1 MGVSLPFHSRDQW
14 SRLPWSPPVLR
25 SLSAALTSFP
35 RSAWECTLCRSAA
48 LMFCL
53 VVACTSLAQEKQPD
67 AKPNPLNE
75 PIGDAGVVPVGADGK
90 ALNLNFESGTLDGW
104 KVEGRAW
111 EGQPIKGEI
120 SANRPFGDG
129 KKSEHTGQ
137 WWIGGYEK
145 LRDEPT
151 GTLTSPA
158 FEVTHPYC
166 SYLIGGGSL
175 PGTRVELVTAD
186 DNKVFYRHRGKNEE
200 NLRPVIVD
208 LAKIKGRKL
217 FIRVVDLETGGW
229 GHVNFDDFRFHSARP
244 KFKSTAGELPV
255 PEVAALYPHAG
266 LSGDEAAK
274 AMVVPPG
281 FSVQCAA
288 HEPDVQQPIA
298 MAIDDRG
305 RIWIAEAYEYPQR
318 GAEGKGRDRILIFE
332 DTDLDGKLDKRT
344 VFCEGLNLVSGLEV
358 GFGGVWVGAAPYLLF
373 IPDRDY
379 DDKPDAPAEGAKPQD
394 VKFPGDVPPGA
405 TVLLDGFGWHDTHE
419 TLNSFIWGPDG
430 WLYGCHGVFTYSN
443 VGKPGTP
450 EDKRIPIN
458 AGIWR
463 YHPVRH
469 VFEVFAHGTSNPW
482 GIDFN
487 EYGQAFATACVIP
500 HLYHIIPGGRY
511 QRQAGQ
517 HYNPHT
523 YDDIKTIAEHRHYT
537 GNQWND
543 DNRRQSDTL
552 GGGHAHAGAMIYLG
566 GAWPEKYRG
575 QIFMN
580 NIHGNRLNMDVL
592 TPKGSG
598 YVGSFAPDFLLT
610 RDQASQMLYLT
621 YGPDGQVWVI
631 DWYDMQACHRPEV
644 NVHDRSNGRIYR
656 IVYNDAKPVKMDLQ
670 RLSDEELVKLLWHDN
685 HWYRRHAQRIIQE
698 RFAKSSFDTAAL
710 RAAERPKPL
719 HERTETEQ
727 IPFIRA
733 VHVIGGYASSVK
745 GSLPTRSPKE
755 QFEVI
760 RERTAN
766 SPAAR
771 AWIVQALLD
780 DRLQF
785 DDQYLEVVKCFIA
798 DDSSPDVRL
807 AIASGLQRLPIS
819 LRWAALETLTSHPED
834 AADHNLPLMYWY
846 AMEPL
851 ADVDPARALALAMTA
866 GENIPILE
874 EYMIRRIGA
883 GDPDKSLALLVGG
896 LKAAK
901 DDATRLTFLRG
912 INESLK
918 GRREVKAPE
927 DWSTTLAA
935 LQESKNKDVLF
946 QSLALAVTFGDKDV
960 IVPLQW
966 LVVDTKRTL
975 EDRRP
980 ALEILVKAKA
990 AGTAHYLLQVLSD
1003 AGLRGDAI
1011 RGLAAFDDAKTPAA
1025 VLAVYGDLSAA
1036 ERRDALATLSSRPA
1050 FAAALLDAVAGGKV
1064 PANHLTADLVTNLR
1078 NLNDEAL
1085 SKRIEQVW
1093 GVIRTSPE
1101 DVAKQIAAYKQLVG
1115 ATAGSSSSGGTG
1127 GQATS
1132 GTPSLE
1138 HGRAVFAKT
1147 CQVCHTLF
1155 GTGAKIGPDLTGS
1168 NRQNLDYLLQNI
1180 VDPSAV
1186 MAKEYQP
1193 LVVRLEDGR
1202 TITGTKK
1209 EETADSLT
1217 LVTQNETIVV
1227 AKDEITAQKQS
1238 DKSMMPDNQLLQFT
1252 SREIQS
1258 LVAYLQAGGQ
1268 TPMQATADNVSSF
1281 YNGKDLAG
1289 WVGDAKLWSVEDGEI
1304 VGKTEGLAKNEFLIS
1319 ELSVGDFRLA
1329 LDVKLVGDEG
1339 NSGIQ
1344 IRSQPIAGGEMKG
1357 YQADIGA
1364 GWWGK
1369 LYEEHGRALLEAKGG
1384 EEFVKKGEWNHYEI
1398 VAAGSRVR
1406 TWINGNLCVDRD
1418 DPEAARRGVIGL
1430 QLHSGGKTEVRFK
1443 NLNLTLLPTHVPALP
1458 YPTSKP
1464 TAEGTTAKVGFKK
1477 TTLDR
1482 AFRSEGVGMGD
1493 FNNDGLLDISAGSV
1507 WYEQPAKGGDA
1518 WTMHVLGEKP
1528 NSFDIKT
1535 YGDTFMN
1542 WAEDVDGDGRQ
1553 DLIVVDFPGKQTW
1566 WFQNP
1571 GHASKEPWK
1580 RNVVVQQTNDESPL
1594 YVDGDGDGQ
1603 RGLVYGD
1610 AANRLS
1616 IARPQAN
1623 PLLEWK
1629 AITISGPDDV
1639 KVEKFYHGLGVG
1651 DINKDGR
1658 NDVIVPGGWSEQPA
1672 AGGEWTFHAAPFGEA
1687 QAQMYVYDFDGDG
1700 DNDVVGSSAHRRGI
1714 WWYEHDGDKWT
1725 THKIDESIAQTHAL
1739 ILADMNGDGLPDL
1752 VTGKR
1757 FYAHNG
1763 RDPGEDEP
1771 PTIAWYELSRTE
1783 KEGGASTP
1791 KWTKHEFDAESGVG
1805 TQFEVHDMNADGL
1818 LDVIV
1823 ANKRGVFYFE
1833 QTRE

>member
-1 MGVSLPFHSRDQW
+1 VSL
-14 SRLPWSPPVLR
+14 RLFVGL
-25 SLSAALTSFP
+25 LIALAA
-35 RSAWECTLCRSAA
+35 
-48 LMFCL
+48 
-53 VVACTSLAQEKQPD
+53 AQAFAQDKS
-67 AKPNPLNE
+67 NPLNE
-75 PIGDAGVVPVGADGK
+75 PQGDPGVVPVGADGK
-90 ALNLNFESGTLDGW
+90 PLNLNFETGTLDGW
-104 KVEGRAW
+104 TAEGKAF
-111 EGQPIKGEI
+111 EGQPIEGDI
-120 SANRPFGDG
+120 SVLRPADR

-137 WWIGGYEK
+137 FWIGGYEK
-145 LRDEPT
+145 LRDEPV
-151 GTLTSPA
+151 GTLTSA
-158 FEVTHPYC
+158 TFEVTHPYA
-166 SYLIGGGSL
+166 SFLMSGG
-175 PGTRVELVTAD
+175 PFRETRVEVVSAD
-186 DNKVFYRHRGKNEE
+186 DNKVIHDARGKSEE

-208 LAKIKGRKL
+208 LTKHKGKKI
-217 FIRVVDLETGGW
+217 FIRIVDRHTAGW
-229 GHVNFDDFRFHSARP
+229 GHVNFDDFRFHAQRP
-244 KFKSTAGELPV
+244 KFKTLATALPV
-255 PEVAALYPHAG
+255 PEVTALYPHAG

-274 AMVVPPG
+274 AMVVPSG

-288 HEPDVQQPIA
+288 QEPDVKQPIA

-305 RIWIAEAYEYPQR
+305 RIWIAEAYEYPTR
-318 GAEGKGRDRILIFE
+318 AKGDKGRDRILVFE
-332 DTDLDGKLDKRT
+332 DTDLNGTLDKRT
-344 VFCEGLNLVSGLEV
+344 VFYEGLNLVSGLEL
-358 GFGGVWVGAAPYLLF
+358 GFGGVWVGAAPYLYF
-373 IPDRDY
+373 IPDKDY
-379 DDKPDAPAEGAKPQD
+379 DDKPDAEP
-394 VKFPGDVPPGA
+394 VK
-405 TVLLDGFGWHDTHE
+405 LLDGFGWHDTHE

-430 WLYGCHGVFTYSN
+430 WLYGCHGVFTHSR

-450 EDKRIPIN
+450 DDKRILIN

-469 VFEVFAHGTSNPW
+469 EFEMFAEGTSNPW
-482 GIDFN
+482 GVDFN

-517 HYNPHT
+517 HFNPHT

-543 DNRRQSDTL
+543 DNRRQSDSL

-631 DWYDMQACHRPEV
+631 DWYDMQACHRPEA

-656 IVYNDAKPVKMDLQ
+656 IVYNDAKPVKVDL
-670 RLSDEELVKLLWHDN
+670 RTMSDEELITLLSHEN
-685 HWYRRHAQRIIQE
+685 EWYRRHAQRLLQE
-698 RFAKSSFDTAAL
+698 RAASHTLKPHVFEDLAKKTIFHELRDEAGMYRAVSAL
-710 RAAERPKPL
+710 YVIYDSAGSEKPPSEGFLESLLQTMSKAGKYDQLRRLIVECICDRLHTIKQRPD
-719 HERTETEQ
+719 EQ
-727 IPFIRA
+727 IERGLVAIA
-733 VHVIGGYASSVK
+733 ETDK
-745 GSLPTRSPKE
+745 SP
-755 QFEVI
+755 
-760 RERTAN
+760 R
-766 SPAAR
+766 
-771 AWIVQALLD
+771 
-780 DRLQF
+780 
-785 DDQYLEVVKCFIA
+785 
-798 DDSSPDVRL
+798 VRL
-807 AIASGLQRLPIS
+807 SLASGLRTIDPS
-819 LRWAALETLTSHPED
+819 FRWSVIDALTRHPQD

-866 GENIPILE
+866 GENIPILKD
-874 EYMIRRIGA
+874 YMIRRIGA
-883 GDPDKSLALLVGG
+883 GDPEKSLALLVDG
-896 LKAAK
+896 LKNAK

-918 GRREVKAPE
+918 GRREIKTPPAWGEVF
-927 DWSTTLAA
+927 T
-935 LQESKNKDVLF
+935 
-946 QSLALAVTFGDKDV
+946 SLKGTENRELRMQASALAVAFGDEDTMD
-960 IVPLQW
+960 W
-966 LVVDTKRTL
+966 LRLFARDAKQPIA
-975 EDRRP
+975 ERRQ
-980 ALEILVKAKA
+980 AIQILVNAKA
-990 AGTAHYLLQVLSD
+990 PNTSHA
-1003 AGLRGDAI
+1003 LRHIINDEPQLRSDAI
-1011 RGLAAFDDAKTPAA
+1011 RGLGALDDDQAPEAILGLYGELTP
-1025 VLAVYGDLSAA
+1025 A
-1036 ERRDALATLSSRPA
+1036 ERRDALAALSGRPA
-1050 FAAALLDAVAGGKV
+1050 YATALLDAVAAGKV

-1078 NLNDEAL
+1078 NLNDEGL
-1085 SKRIEQVW
+1085 NKRIEQVW
-1093 GVIRTSPE
+1093 GIIRTSPE
-1101 DVAKQIAAYKQLVG
+1101 DVAKQIEAYKQLLG
-1115 ATAGSSSSGGTG
+1115 N
-1127 GQATS
+1127 QPLATS
-1132 GTPSLE
+1132 HQHSLE
-1138 HGRAVFAKT
+1138 LGRAVYTKT
-1147 CQVCHTLF
+1147 CQVCHSLF
-1155 GTGAKIGPDLTGS
+1155 GSGAKIGPDLTGS
-1168 NRQNLDYLLQNI
+1168 NRTNLDYLLQNI

-1193 LVVRLEDGR
+1193 LVVRTLDGR
-1202 TITGTKK
+1202 TITGIKK

-1217 LVTQNETIVV
+1217 LQTQNEAIVV
-1227 AKDEITAQKQS
+1227 AKADIENSKQS

-1252 SREIQS
+1252 SQEIRS

-1281 YNGKDLAG
+1281 FDGKSLTG
-1289 WVGDAKLWSVEDGEI
+1289 WVGDAKLWSVENGEI
-1304 VGKTEGLAKNEFLIS
+1304 VGKTDGLAKNEFLIS

-1357 YQADIGA
+1357 YQADIGP

-1384 EEFVKKGEWNHYEI
+1384 EQFVKKGEWNHYEI

-1418 DPEAARRGVIGL
+1418 DPFLPLPLGEGRGEGFPLRKGVIGL

-1443 NLNLTLLPTHVPALP
+1443 NLKLTLLASHVPALP
-1458 YPTSKP
+1458 YPVSKP
-1464 TAEGTTAKVGFKK
+1464 PAEGTSPKVSFKK

-1493 FNNDGLLDISAGSV
+1493 FNSDGFLDISAGSV
-1507 WYEQPAKGGDA
+1507 WYENPGHPVPGTKYSVRSTSPSADGEIQDPKSKIQN
-1518 WTMHVLGEKP
+1518 WTLHVLGETP

-1542 WAEDVDGDGRQ
+1542 WAEDVDGDGRM
-1553 DLIVVDFPGKQTW
+1553 DLIVVDFPGKPTW

-1571 GHASKEPWK
+1571 GHAGQASSLPWK
-1580 RNVVVQQTNDESPL
+1580 KHQVVPVTNDESPL
-1594 YVDGDGDGQ
+1594 YLDGDGDGR

-1610 AANRLS
+1610 ASNRLS
-1616 IARPQAN
+1616 LARPQAN
-1623 PLLEWK
+1623 ALIEWK
-1629 AITISGPDDV
+1629 QTPITAPGDV
-1639 KVEKFYHGLGVG
+1639 KIPNFYHGLGVG

-1658 NDVIVPGGWSEQPA
+1658 NDVIVPNGWAEQPEV
-1672 AGGEWTFHAAPFGEA
+1672 AGTLGVPSEGNGTGTVPTTWTFHAAPFGEA
-1687 QAQMYVYDFDGDG
+1687 QAQMYVFDFDGDG

-1714 WWYEHDGDKWT
+1714 WWYEHDGEKWT
-1725 THKIDESIAQTHAL
+1725 THKIDDSIAQTHAL

-1771 PTIAWYELSRTE
+1771 PTIAWYELSR
-1783 KEGGASTP
+1783 EGTTP
-1791 KWTKHEFDAESGVG
+1791 KWTKHEFDADSGVG

-1833 QTRE
+1833 QVRTP